1 MKCSERK
8 GFTLVELLIVIVV
21 IGILSAMMMLSS
33 TEAMSSAK
41 ASNFI
46 VKLQQM
52 RKAAIALYLDSLDYF
67 AENSSAFSPKQNL
80 YSTNTNNALKI
91 ELLRKYLSRDD
102 TDINSKNYEFAM
114 TDGGIWYI
122 KGIKVNPKELKD
134 ANVRKKI
141 AMRAQSVGL
150 LCNTWRTESQGGNVA
165 GGKGKW
171 YYGSGDEDIYIK
183 IMDVPL
189 K

>member
-1 MKCSERK
+1 MKSSVRR

-21 IGILSAMMMLSS
+21 IGVLSAMMMLSS
-33 TEAMSSAK
+33 TEAVSSAK

-46 VKLQQM
+46 VKLKHMQ
-52 RKAAIALYLDSLDYF
+52 KAAIALYLDSIDYF
-67 AENSSAFSPKQNL
+67 AEKSSAFSAKQDL
-80 YSTNTNNALKI
+80 YSTNKNPELKI

-102 TDINSKNYEFAM
+102 EDIKSRNYEFAM
-114 TDGGIWYI
+114 SPEGAWYI

-134 ANVRKKI
+134 ANVRRKI
-141 AMRAQSVGL
+141 AGRAQSVGL
-150 LCNTWRTESQGGNVA
+150 LCNTWRTEKDGGNVK
-165 GGKGKW
+165 GGKGKF

-183 IMDVPL
+183 IMDVQL